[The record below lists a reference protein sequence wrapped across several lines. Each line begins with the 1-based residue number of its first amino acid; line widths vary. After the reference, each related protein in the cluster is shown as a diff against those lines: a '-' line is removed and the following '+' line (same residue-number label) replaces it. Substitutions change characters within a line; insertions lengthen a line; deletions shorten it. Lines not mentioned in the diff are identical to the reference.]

1 MRMNNKKL
9 IALIGVL
16 AVLITSAAVYANPG
30 NSQDE
35 NGIEVKFDKE
45 KYSPSDL
52 VEFTVKNLDNES
64 IEFKNGAPWS
74 IKMKIDGDWKKVEDH
89 MATMQVWELEPDD
102 TSTWTWDPENSL
114 EWFKDLDDKSGT
126 YAVFVKDQKFE
137 FTIEE

>member
-35 NGIEVKFDKE
+35 NGIEVNFDKE

-64 IEFKNGAPWS
+64 VEFKNGAPWTV
-74 IKMKIDGDWKKVEDH
+74 KMKVDGDWKKVEDH

-102 TSTWTWDPENSL
+102 SSTWTWDPENSL
-114 EWFKDLDDKSGT
+114 EWYTDLDDKSGT
-126 YAVFVKDQKFE
+126 YAVFIKDRKFE
-137 FTIEE
+137 FTVEE